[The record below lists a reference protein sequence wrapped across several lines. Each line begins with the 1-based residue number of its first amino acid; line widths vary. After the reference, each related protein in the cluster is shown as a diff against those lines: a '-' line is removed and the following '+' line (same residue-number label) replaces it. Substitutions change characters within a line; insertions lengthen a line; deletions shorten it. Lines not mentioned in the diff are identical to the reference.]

1 MTIHITEGQR
11 AQGRPTVRR
20 AARASKLVAWYG
32 ARVNRIEPGGR
43 DRSAPEAMS
52 GPRKALAW
60 MVTAQVLFTIMGVC
74 TRLGAQRLPW
84 SEVAAARA
92 VLGAVVAIVV
102 ARMRGAPLVIHDRRT
117 AWARS
122 ICGTVAMICTF
133 YTLGAPAIALGDAVT
148 LGATSPI
155 FIAILAPWLLGER
168 SSRIVWVATMVAFAG
183 VALVAGPSFRLS
195 GRLSLVS
202 LVGAVASALA
212 MIWLR
217 RLGTGRSGTP
227 RESPEA
233 IVTHFSLVAGV
244 TLSLVALPTLRAPDL
259 EGALFLLGTGA
270 SGAFAQIAMTRA
282 YALDRAA
289 RVGVW
294 SYLGVVLTHFAAF
307 GLLGESE
314 DPIGLAGSALVIAA
328 GLGLT
333 WSGLREAR
341 TAAALASTPCQTG
354 R

>member
-1 MTIHITEGQR
+1 M
-11 AQGRPTVRR
+11 
-20 AARASKLVAWYG
+20 VA
-32 ARVNRIEPGGR
+32 
-43 DRSAPEAMS
+43 
-52 GPRKALAW
+52 
-60 MVTAQVLFTIMGVC
+60 AQVLFTIMGVC
-74 TRLGAQRLPW
+74 TRLGSQRLPW

-92 VLGAVVAIVV
+92 LLGAVVAIGL
-102 ARMRGAPLVIHDRRT
+102 ARMRGASLVVHDKRL

-168 SSRIVWVATMVAFAG
+168 SGRIVWVATSLAFVG

-195 GRLSLVS
+195 GSLSLVA
-202 LVGAVASALA
+202 LLGAAASALA

-217 RLGTGRSGTP
+217 RLGAGRSGSP

-233 IVTHFSLVAGV
+233 IVAHFSLVAGV

-294 SYLGVVLTHFAAF
+294 SYLGVVLSHFAAI
-307 GLLGESE
+307 GILGERE
-314 DPIGLAGSALVIAA
+314 DPTGLAGAALVVAA
-328 GLGLT
+328 GVWLT

-341 TAAALASTPCQTG
+341 ATAALASPSFQCSDEPSCAPKPPCQTG